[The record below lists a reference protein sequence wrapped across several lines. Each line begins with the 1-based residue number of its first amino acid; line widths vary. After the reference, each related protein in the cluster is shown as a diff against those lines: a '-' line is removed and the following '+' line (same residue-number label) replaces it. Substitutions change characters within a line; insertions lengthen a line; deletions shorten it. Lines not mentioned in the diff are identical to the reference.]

1 MLSHFWNQFLTNNG
15 HFKMGDKDYQRACVN
30 NLVLLFMILFFVV
43 FAFSNLTIFEND
55 KVAYVD
61 LLGLGLILLNLFIF
75 KSTQNVALTSNIT
88 TITLL
93 SSLLAYIYV
102 VGDFD
107 YSYLWATLFPVGA
120 FLLMDKKGAIFYTI
134 ALLIGVVLIYFYHK
148 EIEKDTLI
156 DADIFLDLGAASI
169 SLLLVVLFVDFQ
181 RQKAQQE
188 LDKALLDAHDAK
200 DAKYR
205 FLSKINHEIRSPL
218 NGIIGFTDLLTTT
231 EPTQVQKEYLH
242 NINLSGK
249 ALLGIINDILDF
261 SQLDAGKFELNKI
274 QTNVVELIEDVITV
288 MKFQADLKKIELK
301 LIYPEQLPEIIEA
314 DPVRL
319 KQVLMSLM
327 SNAVKFTDKGSVTLK
342 VAFSPK
348 TNSSGRF
355 TFSIIDTGIGIREE
369 FKSRLFEAFSQDNEM
384 QADKLGGVGLGLAVS
399 SMIVNKMGGELEL
412 KSQLGKG
419 SEFQFVIETRYEY
432 WSKEKVDDNLPV
444 KHVLLVDADVNSHK
458 ILSYHFQKW
467 GLKFTACV
475 NEEGA
480 LQALK
485 TQPSIDVM
493 LCDYEVNNDSNGL
506 QLIKKIRE
514 DLSFDEKRLPIIFTH
529 TQHEDEVLRSRC
541 RDLGIKFVLSKP
553 IKATQ
558 LFYYFKNLNEIAMG
572 GVYVKDRNKTVS
584 SIIQKPC
591 TIMIAED
598 VAISMMLVKTMLKKM
613 TPNAHLIEAAN
624 GQEALDII
632 MNYEVDIVLMD
643 VQMPEVDGL
652 VATKTI
658 RQREQSTEKHTPI
671 IALTAGATEEEK
683 SLCFESGMDEY
694 LAKPIKSA
702 DLFEILRKYLN

>member
-15 HFKMGDKDYQRACVN
+15 HYKVGDKDYQRACVN
-30 NLVLLFMILFFVV
+30 NLVLFVMIIFFVV
-43 FAFSNLTIFEND
+43 FAFSNLTIYDNE

-61 LLGLGLILLNLFIF
+61 LLGLGLILMNLFIF
-75 KSTQNVALTSNIT
+75 KSTQNVSFSTHVT

-93 SSLLAYIYV
+93 SSLLAYIFV
-102 VGDFD
+102 VGDKD
-107 YSYLWATLFPVGA
+107 YSYIWAALFPIA
-120 FLLMDKKGAIFYTI
+120 AYLLMNQIGALFYTLVLVVSI
-134 ALLIGVVLIYFYHK
+134 VLIQYYHI
-148 EIEKDTLI
+148 EIEKETVFDPDVFIDLI
-156 DADIFLDLGAASI
+156 AASV
-169 SLLLVVLFVDFQ
+169 SLFFLVLFVDFQ
-181 RQKAQQE
+181 RQKAQIE
-188 LDKALLDAHDAK
+188 LDNAVNDAREAK
-200 DAKYR
+200 DAKYK

-231 EPTQVQKEYLH
+231 DPSQVQKEYLQ

-249 ALLGIINDILDF
+249 ALLGIVNDILDF
-261 SQLDAGKFELNKI
+261 SQLDAGKLELNKI
-274 QTNVVELIEDVITV
+274 QTNIVELIEDVITV

-355 TFSIIDTGIGIREE
+355 TFSVIDTGIGIREE

-432 WSKEKVDDNLPV
+432 WSKEKIDEHLPV
-444 KHVLLVDADVNSHK
+444 KHVLLVDADANTHK

-467 GLKFTACV
+467 GLKFTACID
-475 NEEGA
+475 EEGA

-485 TQPSIDVM
+485 NQPSIDVM
-493 LCDYEVNNDSNGL
+493 LCDFEVNNGTSGL
-506 QLIKKIRE
+506 TLIKKIRE
-514 DLSFDEKRLPIIFTH
+514 ELAFDEKRLPIIFTH
-529 TQHEDEVLRSRC
+529 TQHEDEILRKQC
-541 RDLGIKFVLSKP
+541 KELGIKFVLSKP
-553 IKATQ
+553 LKATQ

-572 GVYVKDRNKTVS
+572 GVYVKDRNKAITSV
-584 SIIQKPC
+584 IQKPC

-613 TPNAHLIEAAN
+613 TPNAHIIEATN

-632 MNYEVDIVLMD
+632 LNYEVDVVLMD

-652 VATKTI
+652 KATKTI